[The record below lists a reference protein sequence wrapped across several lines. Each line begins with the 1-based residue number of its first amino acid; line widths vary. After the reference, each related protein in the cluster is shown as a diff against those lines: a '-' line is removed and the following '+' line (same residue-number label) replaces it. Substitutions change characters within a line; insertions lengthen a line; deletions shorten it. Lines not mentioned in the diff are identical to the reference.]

1 MLTMHNALVS
11 PTIRSAM
18 SNTRCWPR
26 LGLTIL
32 LAVVPALVAGP
43 VLAGKAHEHGVA
55 RADLAVEPTR
65 ITVVLDMPMDGLVG
79 FERAPRDD
87 AERKAV
93 DAALVRLRNAAA
105 LFAIDPAAQC
115 TPGPVVLTSAVLGLG
130 KAPPPAGAKSD
141 GHEDIEASYEFNCAD
156 GFRAGFVEVG
166 LFEAFTRLKRIE
178 VQAVTRKGQI
188 KATLKRPST
197 RLTLA
202 R

>member
-1 MLTMHNALVS
+1 MSRLPASPMSTHPRWPRAGISLLLVS
-11 PTIRSAM
+11 ATA
-18 SNTRCWPR
+18 
-26 LGLTIL
+26 LT
-32 LAVVPALVAGP
+32 ATPA
-43 VLAGKAHEHGVA
+43 LAGKAHEHGVA
-55 RADLAVEPTR
+55 RIDLAVEPTR
-65 ITVVLDMPMDGLVG
+65 ITVQLEMPMDGLVG

-93 DAALVRLRNAAA
+93 DAGLVRLRDAAK

-115 TPGPVVLTSAVLGLG
+115 TPGPVALTSSVLGLG
-130 KAPPPAGAKSD
+130 QAAAGAQSD
-141 GHEDIEASYEFNCAD
+141 GHEDIDAVFEFTCAD

-166 LFEAFTRLKRIE
+166 LFEAFARLKRLE

-188 KATLKRPST
+188 KATLRRPAT

>member
-1 MLTMHNALVS
+1 VHNAAVS
-11 PTIRSAM
+11 LTIPSAM
-18 SNTRCWPR
+18 PKFQWGPR
-26 LGLTIL
+26 LGLKIL
-32 LAVVPALVAGP
+32 LAVVPALLAGP

-65 ITVVLDMPMDGLVG
+65 ITVLLDMPMDGLAG

-93 DAALVRLRNAAA
+93 DAALARLRNAAA

-115 TPGPVVLTSAVLGLG
+115 TPGPVVLTSTVLGLG
-130 KAPPPAGAKSD
+130 KPAAPAGAKSD

-166 LFEAFTRLKRIE
+166 LFEAFSRLKRIE
-178 VQAVTRKGQI
+178 IQAVTRKGQI
-188 KATLKRPST
+188 KATLRRPAT

>member
-1 MLTMHNALVS
+1 MHNAVVLPS
-11 PTIRSAM
+11 IYHAM
-18 SNTRCWPR
+18 PKLHCWPR
-26 LGLTIL
+26 LGLKLL
-32 LAVVPALVAGP
+32 LAAASAFLAGP

-65 ITVVLDMPMDGLVG
+65 ITVLLDMPMDGLAG

-93 DAALVRLRNAAA
+93 DAALARLRNAAA

-130 KAPPPAGAKSD
+130 KAPAPAGGKSD

-188 KATLKRPST
+188 KATLKRPAT

>member
-1 MLTMHNALVS
+1 MPDN
-11 PTIRSAM
+11 R
-18 SNTRCWPR
+18 RWPR
-26 LGLTIL
+26 LAPTLL
-32 LAVVPALVAGP
+32 LAALPAFVASP
-43 VLAGKAHEHGVA
+43 ALAGKAHEHGVA
-55 RADLAVEPTR
+55 RVDLAVEPAR
-65 ITVVLDMPMDGLVG
+65 VTVLLDMPLDGLAG

-93 DAALVRLRNAAA
+93 DAALARLRNAAG
-105 LFAIDPAAQC
+105 LFAIDPAAAC

-130 KAPPPAGAKSD
+130 KAAGPAGAKE

-156 GFRAGFVEVG
+156 GFRAGFVEIG
-166 LFEAFTRLKRIE
+166 LFEAFVKLQRVE

-188 KATLKRPST
+188 KATLKRPAN

>member
-1 MLTMHNALVS
+1 MHNAMVL
-11 PTIRSAM
+11 PTIHFVM
-18 SNTRCWPR
+18 PKLQCWPR
-26 LGLTIL
+26 LGLKLL

-65 ITVVLDMPMDGLVG
+65 ITVFLDMPMDGLAG

-130 KAPPPAGAKSD
+130 KPPAGAGARSN
-141 GHEDIEASYEFNCAD
+141 GHEDIEASYEFSCGD

-166 LFEAFTRLKRIE
+166 LFAAFSRLQRIE
-178 VQAVTRKGQI
+178 IQAVTRKGQI
-188 KATLKRPST
+188 KATLKRPAT

>member
-1 MLTMHNALVS
+1 MLTMHNVVVS
-11 PTIRSAM
+11 FTIVRAM
-18 SNTRCWPR
+18 PKSLCRYR
-26 LGLTIL
+26 LGLKLL
-32 LAVVPALVAGP
+32 LAVVPALMAGP
-43 VLAGKAHEHGVA
+43 VFAGKAHEHGVA

-65 ITVVLDMPMDGLVG
+65 ITVVLDMPMDGLAG

-93 DAALVRLRNAAA
+93 DAAVARLRNAAA

-115 TPGPVVLTSAVLGLG
+115 VPGPVVLTSTVLGLG
-130 KAPPPAGAKSD
+130 KPLAPAGAKSD
-141 GHEDIEASYEFNCAD
+141 GHEDIEASYEFNCVD

-166 LFEAFTRLKRIE
+166 LFEAFSRLKRID
-178 VQAVTRKGQI
+178 VQAVTRKGQV
-188 KATLKRPST
+188 KATLKRPAT

>member
-1 MLTMHNALVS
+1 
-11 PTIRSAM
+11 M
-18 SNTRCWPR
+18 SKPSRWPR
-26 LGLTIL
+26 LGLNL
-32 LAVVPALVAGP
+32 LVAALPALIAGP

-55 RADLAVEPTR
+55 RVDLAAEPTR
-65 ITVVLDMPMDGLVG
+65 ITVSLEMPMDGLVG

-93 DAALVRLRNAAA
+93 DAGLVRLRNAAT

-115 TPGPVVLTSAVLGLG
+115 TAGPVVLTAPVLGLG
-130 KAPPPAGAKSD
+130 QAAAPAKND
-141 GHEDIEASYEFNCAD
+141 GHADIDAVYEFTCAD

-166 LFEAFTRLKRIE
+166 LFEAFSRLQRIE

>member
-1 MLTMHNALVS
+1 MQNAAMLSAPFLTM
-11 PTIRSAM
+11 PKPRRRSH
-18 SNTRCWPR
+18 
-26 LGLTIL
+26 LGLKLL
-32 LAVVPALVAGP
+32 LAALPAVLADP
-43 VLAGKAHEHGVA
+43 ALAGKAHEHGVA

-65 ITVVLDMPMDGLVG
+65 ITVLLEMPMDGLVG

-93 DAALVRLRNAAA
+93 DAGLARLRNAAA

-115 TPGPVVLTSAVLGLG
+115 TPGPVELTAPVLGLG
-130 KAPPPAGAKSD
+130 KAAAPAAAKND
-141 GHEDIEASYEFNCAD
+141 GHADIDASYEFSCAD

-166 LFEAFTRLKRIE
+166 LFEAFARLKRVE

-188 KATLKRPST
+188 KATLRRPAT